1 MGMKKILRLGGREI
15 NHRLF
20 GIVVTEMPVSNPS
33 KMNLDFRR
41 RLRIWYRTHGRHD
54 LPWRGA
60 FVPYRVLVSE
70 FMLQQTTVST
80 VLPYFHRFLK
90 SFPTVDHLARAPLE
104 KVLKHWAGLGYY
116 ARARHLHKTAQVLVR
131 DHDSKVPTTR
141 QQAEGL
147 PGVGPY
153 TAGALLSFAYDLP
166 EALVDGNVLRVL
178 SRVFGIKGETRRPDV
193 LEKIWAIA
201 RSLVPRKGAR
211 HFNSALM
218 DFGATVC
225 KPGLPDCPRCPLAS
239 LCWAQRHGW
248 VDRLPASRPDK
259 AKLIVRLTAFRVE
272 EDGKILLHH
281 RPLGGLWGGL
291 WELPTVEGAV
301 KKHTSM
307 AVSGGK
313 VKALRRLGTVRHV
326 LSHRDLRVDLWEAS
340 MVHPMS
346 GTRWTKRAEA
356 PHMAISTLTRKLLH
370 VTF

>member
-1 MGMKKILRLGGREI
+1 
-15 NHRLF
+15 
-20 GIVVTEMPVSNPS
+20 MPQSNPS
-33 KMNLDFRR
+33 KISSEFRR
-41 RLRIWYRTHGRHD
+41 RLRTWYRTHGRHD

-60 FVPYRVLVSE
+60 FAPYRVLVSE
-70 FMLQQTTVST
+70 FMLQQTTVAT
-80 VLPYFHRFLK
+80 VLPYFHRFLQ

-116 ARARHLHKTAQVLVR
+116 ARARHLHKTAHVLVR
-131 DHDSKVPTTR
+131 DHGSKVPTTR

-166 EALVDGNVLRVL
+166 EALVDGNVIRVL
-178 SRVFGIKGETRRPDV
+178 SRIFGIKGESRRPDV

-201 RSLVPRKGAR
+201 RGLVPKKGAR

-259 AKLIVRLTAFRVE
+259 AKRVIPLTAFRVE
-272 EDGKILLHH
+272 KDDHILLH
-281 RPLGGLWGGL
+281 RRSLGGLWGGL
-291 WELPTVEGAV
+291 WELPTVEGRV
-301 KKHTSM
+301 NKDMSLD
-307 AVSGGK
+307 VSGEK
-313 VKALRRLGTVRHV
+313 IKPIRPLGSFRHI
-326 LSHRDLRVDLWEAS
+326 LSHRDLRVEIWEGRLGQ
-340 MVHPMS
+340 P
-346 GTRWTKRAEA
+346 GFFNRTRHSTKGARWATKREA
-356 PHMAISTLTRKLLH
+356 QKMAISKLTRTLLSIE
-370 VTF
+370 